1 MPKSVRILISLFA
14 LIFIGAAAV
23 LGYTA
28 IEGSKPLAASAIA
41 AREDGVLPPLPTI
54 GVPGAVAPEEELLD
68 VTPETA
74 KEINDSRPFT
84 SEPIEPA
91 APFAGMASGDD
102 GERAV
107 VCLATAGWYEAGAGS
122 SDQSAVMQ
130 VVLNRVRHP
139 AFPNSVCG
147 VVFQGSERRTGCQF
161 SFTCDGS
168 MLRRQP
174 SAAAWQS
181 AMGLARAMLE
191 GHVDERVGL
200 ATHFHTDWVVPY
212 WSSSLVKLTNVQ
224 THLFFRWEG
233 FWGTLSAFRETPAA
247 REPMIAALASRS
259 TVHAASSDVDDE
271 AALADVSLDVS
282 PLQPTDD
289 ADLAPGTSEYTA
301 VPMQPA
307 VNTVA
312 LRRLRLPAGAGA
324 GRWALDAVAMCA
336 DQPICRVVGWSD
348 PAAAPASLDPSSFA
362 AFPPDLVFVKVS
374 RDRREQ
380 AFWNCDLWPQAS
392 TSRCL
397 GSASATVRLLY
408 AE

>member
-1 MPKSVRILISLFA
+1 MPKSVKILIALFA
-14 LIFIGAAAV
+14 LIFVGAAAV
-23 LGYTA
+23 LAHT
-28 IEGSKPLAASAIA
+28 IVEGSKPLAASGIA
-41 AREDGVLPPLPTI
+41 ARAEGVLPPLPMI
-54 GVPGAVAPEEELLD
+54 GVPGAVAPEEEFLD
-68 VTPETA
+68 ITPKTA
-74 KEINDSRPFT
+74 QEINDTRPFT
-84 SEPIEPA
+84 SEELVPA

-107 VCLATAGWYEAGAGS
+107 TCLATVGWYEAGSGS

-130 VVLNRVRHP
+130 LVLNRVRHP
-139 AFPNSVCG
+139 AFPNSVCS

-174 SAAAWQS
+174 GAAAWQS

-212 WSSSLVKLTNVQ
+212 WSSSLVKLTNVR

-247 REPMIAALASRS
+247 REPMIAALALRS
-259 TVHAASSDVDDE
+259 SVHAASGDTDEE
-271 AALADVSLDVS
+271 AALGEKAL
-282 PLQPTDD
+282 DD
-289 ADLAPGTSEYTA
+289 ALVQSKGDAGRSPSTSDYTVVRGRPAINA
-301 VPMQPA
+301 VA
-307 VNTVA
+307 FN
-312 LRRLRLPAGAGA
+312 RLRLPTGASA

-336 DQPICRVVGWSD
+336 DQPVCRVLGWSNQ
-348 PAAAPASLDPSSFA
+348 AAAPSALDASSVA
-362 AFPPDLVFVKVS
+362 ASPPDLVFVKVS

-380 AFWNCDLWPQAS
+380 AYWNCDLWPQAS
-392 TSRCL
+392 TSQCL
-397 GSASATVRLLY
+397 GSASSTVRLLF